1 MKFNKI
7 LFYLLL
13 TINLNNII
21 IYAQDSNSSIILFD
35 LHGVLLD
42 RCLLDGVKSF
52 FKMSDKIAF
61 LKNVIKH
68 QRDKS
73 QSIGYIANK
82 ENRDDI
88 NATLNCFKLNAEMA
102 KIIYKLKKAGYKVGI
117 FSNIDS
123 QSLEYMAKRNVELK
137 KLLKVFDFKWVACAE
152 NNYATKSSIQTFEK
166 CKIEL
171 TKNFGENIIT
181 FLIDDSKKKLELAK
195 KAGFKI
201 YHFNSID
208 KAFKQNLQIIAPNLN
223 IN

>member
-7 LFYLLL
+7 LFYFLL
-13 TINLNNII
+13 TINFNNI
-21 IYAQDSNSSIILFD
+21 IYAQDSNDNIILFD

-52 FKMSDKIAF
+52 FKMSDKITF

-88 NATLNCFKLNAEMA
+88 NATLNCFKINTEMA

-123 QSLEYMAKRNVELK
+123 QSLDYMAKRNVELK
-137 KLLKVFDFKWVACAE
+137 KLLKVFDFKWVACAA
-152 NNYATKSSIQTFEK
+152 NNYATKSSPQTFIS
-166 CKIEL
+166 CKEEL
-171 TKNFGENIIT
+171 TKKFGKNT
-181 FLIDDSKKKLELAK
+181 VTLIDDSKKKLKLAQ
-195 KAGFKI
+195 KAGFKT

-208 KAFKQNLQIIAPNLN
+208 KAFKQNLQSIAPKLN

>member
-1 MKFNKI
+1 MKFKKI
-7 LFYLLL
+7 LFYFLL
-13 TINLNNII
+13 TINFNNI
-21 IYAQDSNSSIILFD
+21 IYAQDSNNNIILFD

-52 FKMSDKIAF
+52 FKMSDKITF

-68 QRDKS
+68 QKDKS
-73 QSIGYIANK
+73 KSIGFIANK
-82 ENRDDI
+82 VNRDDI
-88 NATLNCFKLNAEMA
+88 NATLNCFKLNTEMA

-152 NNYATKSSIQTFEK
+152 NNYVTKSSPQTFISCKEK
-166 CKIEL
+166 LKE
-171 TKNFGENIIT
+171 KFGENTVI
-181 FLIDDSKKKLELAK
+181 LIDDSKKKLELAK
-195 KAGFKI
+195 KAGFKT
-201 YHFNSID
+201 YYFKSRD
-208 KAFKQNLQIIAPNLN
+208 PAFEQNLQIIAPKLN

>member
-7 LFYLLL
+7 LFYFLL
-13 TINLNNII
+13 TINFNNI
-21 IYAQDSNSSIILFD
+21 IYAQDSNDNIILFD

-88 NATLNCFKLNAEMA
+88 NATLNCFKLNTEMA
-102 KIIYKLKKAGYKVGI
+102 KIIYKLKKAGYKIGI

-123 QSLEYMAKRNVELK
+123 QSLDYMAKRNVELK
-137 KLLKVFDFKWVACAE
+137 KLLKVFDFKWVACAA
-152 NNYATKSSIQTFEK
+152 NNYATKSSPQTFISCKEK
-166 CKIEL
+166 LEEKFG
-171 TKNFGENIIT
+171 KNT
-181 FLIDDSKKKLELAK
+181 VTLIDDSKKKLKLAQ
-195 KAGFKI
+195 KAGFKT

-208 KAFKQNLQIIAPNLN
+208 KAFKQNLQSIAPKLN

>member
-7 LFYLLL
+7 LFYFLL
-13 TINLNNII
+13 TINFNNI
-21 IYAQDSNSSIILFD
+21 IYAQDSNDNIILFD

-52 FKMSDKIAF
+52 FKMSDKITF

-88 NATLNCFKLNAEMA
+88 NATLNCFKINTEMA

-123 QSLEYMAKRNVELK
+123 QSLDYMAKRNVELK
-137 KLLKVFDFKWVACAE
+137 KLLKVFDFKWVACAA
-152 NNYATKSSIQTFEK
+152 NNYATKSSPQTFISCKEK
-166 CKIEL
+166 LEEKFG
-171 TKNFGENIIT
+171 KNT
-181 FLIDDSKKKLELAK
+181 VTLIDDSKKKLKLAQ
-195 KAGFKI
+195 KAGFKT

-208 KAFKQNLQIIAPNLN
+208 KAFKQNLQSIAPKLN